1 MITALVDQSVSTTY
15 SYDATVTDNL
25 GIASYSW
32 TDQGNRA
39 SDLGSSS
46 SEDTTISSD
55 RDGVYTLRLTATD
68 HGGNSAFDEMTFT
81 FDYPNPTNATSFE
94 TSWICQKYL
103 LTWSA
108 GDNTAGY
115 IIYRQDTEAVKSLGR
130 QLMAPAILLSK
141 P

>member
-32 TDQGNRA
+32 TDQGA
-39 SDLGSSS
+39 TGQVTFGSSS
-46 SEDTTISSD
+46 SEDTTISAD

-81 FDYPNPTNATSFE
+81 FDYPNQQMLRAL
-94 TSWICQKYL
+94 KLY
-103 LTWSA
+103 
-108 GDNTAGY
+108 
-115 IIYRQDTEAVKSLGR
+115 QDLQPKVFL
-130 QLMAPAILLSK
+130 
-141 P
+141 